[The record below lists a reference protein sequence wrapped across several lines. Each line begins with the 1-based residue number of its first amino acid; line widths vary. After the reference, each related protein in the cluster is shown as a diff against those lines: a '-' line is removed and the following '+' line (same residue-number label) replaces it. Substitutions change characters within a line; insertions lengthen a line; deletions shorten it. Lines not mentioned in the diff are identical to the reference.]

1 MNEDK
6 SISRRGF
13 LKTAAAIG
21 AALTITPTLNKVQ
34 AAEAVLSG
42 SNGTTTKKNGM
53 EWNTAHWAPATL
65 QWKCP
70 HSDSGAWE

>member
-1 MNEDK
+1 MNYDK

-34 AAEAVLSG
+34 AAEAVLTG
-42 SNGTTTKKNGM
+42 KNGATVKRNGM
-53 EWNTAHWAPATL
+53 E
-65 QWKCP
+65 
-70 HSDSGAWE
+70 